1 MRLDPQVIEQA
12 MQATG
17 TTSLDEFG
25 WKYLNKSGQTI
36 RNYLNGKTTPNAEGL
51 MVLKQL
57 TGWQLGEM
65 ILVEGLVAA

>member
-12 MQATG
+12 MQVTG

-36 RNYLNGKTTPNAEGL
+36 RNYLTGRTSPNAEGL
-51 MVLKQL
+51 MILKRL
-57 TGWQLGEM
+57 TGWQLDQM
-65 ILVEGLVAA
+65 ILAEDLAAA